1 MPLESLPDLVIARL
15 RAQCSAFSNRVA
27 GTAEEAR
34 ASEQT
39 ELPVPHA
46 FFMPA
51 GIERGEGEEISGL
64 GQHLAVRFRVMIA
77 VDNRTD
83 NRGQSGAAAL
93 YARVADVIQAL
104 VGWQP
109 DSTAAPILF
118 DSLEDSFDSNRATLW
133 GGVMFATAIVHSDL

>member
-1 MPLESLPDLVIARL
+1 MPLESLPDAVIARL
-15 RAQCSAFSNRVA
+15 RAQCSAFANRVA
-27 GTAEEAR
+27 GTAAEAR

-46 FFMPA
+46 FYMPA

-77 VDNRTD
+77 VDNRSD
-83 NRGQSGAAAL
+83 DRGQAGAGAL
-93 YARVADVIQAL
+93 MARTADVIQAL

-109 DSTAAPILF
+109 DATWAPVLF
-118 DSLEDSFDSNRATLW
+118 EGLEDSFDSNRHTLW
-133 GGVMFATAIVHSDL
+133 GELLFSTSIVHSDL